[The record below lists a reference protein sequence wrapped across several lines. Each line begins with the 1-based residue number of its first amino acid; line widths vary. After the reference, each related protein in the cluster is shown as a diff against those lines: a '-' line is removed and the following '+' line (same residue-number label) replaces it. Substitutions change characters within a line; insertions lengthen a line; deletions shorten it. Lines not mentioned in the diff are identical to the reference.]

1 MALKIKNWE
10 RFQHFRDRK
19 PPWIKLYRDL
29 LDDKKWH
36 ELDSDAAKVL
46 VSLWLVASEHD
57 GFLPDSSELAFRLRV
72 SKKSIESSVSKLSHW
87 LIQDDIAPIS
97 DITAISGQHQED
109 IGAKALARSRET
121 ETETETDIPPS
132 SKPSSKKKA
141 NLQPLPDDWT
151 PSERTIQKL
160 SDEFKFTNG
169 DLERYVNA
177 FRDACAAKGYTYANF
192 DAGFSNCVRSDWPKF
207 RKGAATMP
215 TSAEEDW
222 RKGML

>member
-1 MALKIKNWE
+1 MSLCVRNWHK
-10 RFQHFRDRK
+10 FQHFKDRK
-19 PPWIKLYRDL
+19 PPWVKLYRDI
-29 LDDKKWH
+29 LDDQNWH
-36 ELDSDAAKVL
+36 KLDADAAKTL
-46 VSLWLVASEHD
+46 VMLWLIASESD
-57 GFLPDSSELAFRLRV
+57 GVLPEIDELAFRLRI
-72 SKKSIESSVSKLSHW
+72 SKKSLESIVSKLGCW

-97 DITAISGQHQED
+97 DIGSISGQHQDD